1 MMLYYGILPML
12 GYLDSYE
19 IIWNHDIIYYAIFGY
34 YIAILNDVML
44 YVGILGYGIKL

>member
-1 MMLYYGILPML
+1 MMLYYAILPML

-19 IIWNHDIIYYAIFGY
+19 IIIYYAILDY

-44 YVGILGYGIKL
+44 YVGILGYDIKL